1 MPRPGNAKRDARIKE
16 LYRMGLR
23 NVEIARQLR
32 TSQATVSRVLN
43 LSSDPVEREIA
54 QLQGRIDILELQNSL
69 LAEGLFVLSTIR
81 TTLGQ
86 SLFEKIKAI
95 LLRWPAPL
103 FRERYANQ
111 KLELHT
117 GYGRDPQR

>member
-1 MPRPGNAKRDARIKE
+1 MPRARNAKRDQRIIE
-16 LYRMGLR
+16 LFRQGLR
-23 NVEIARQLR
+23 NVEIAHQLR

-43 LSSDPVEREIA
+43 LSSDPIERELA
-54 QLQGRIDILELQNSL
+54 QMWGRIESIELQNSL

-86 SLFEKIKAI
+86 TLFEKIKAI
-95 LLRWPAPL
+95 LLRWPTPL

-111 KLELHT
+111 K
-117 GYGRDPQR
+117 